1 MTDLMVVDGLTR
13 RFGGLVAVD
22 DVSFT
27 LAEGEILGLI
37 GPNGAGKTTC
47 FNLITGFLNP
57 DSGQILLNGK
67 PVQGLRPFE
76 IAREGMVRTF
86 QHTTVFPKLSVHENL
101 MFGGYLRDGR
111 TPLGAFFGTS
121 AHRAATR
128 ALEDRVGEVL
138 ALFEM
143 EGRRDALAAD
153 LSYGELRHLEIAL
166 AMMAGPKI
174 LLLDE
179 PAAGLNP
186 HESEGLRR
194 RVLALR
200 DAGHTIVLIEH
211 NMNLVMGCCDRL
223 VVLNFGKRIA
233 EGSPETVRRDPRV
246 VEVYLGGS
254 ASSFASAG

>member
-1 MTDLMVVDGLTR
+1 MTNLMVVDGLTR

-47 FNLITGFLNP
+47 FNLITGFQHPN
-57 DSGQILLNGK
+57 SGQILLNGK
-67 PVQGLRPFE
+67 QVQGLRPFE

-101 MFGGYLRDGR
+101 MFGGYLRDAR
-111 TPLGAFFGTS
+111 TPLGAFFGTP

-128 ALEDRVGEVL
+128 ALKDRVGEVL

-186 HESEGLRR
+186 HESEALRR
-194 RVLALR
+194 RILALR